1 MQHIL
6 ICPSSFSA
14 CHNQKGYFYLCGQ
27 AGQTEMDIKNSI
39 YESFA
44 EHGNMTM
51 EEAKAEF
58 EKMGEEGRY
67 CPELY

>member
-6 ICPSSFSA
+6 ICHFN
-14 CHNQKGYFYLCGQ
+14 HFLTGYFYLCGQ